1 MKLVQRLMVW
11 IPLALILVVGSACT
25 SMDRAESIS
34 EMNKGLEALNGGQ
47 TLEAVKLLKEAARID
62 STYADPPYF
71 LGQIYHRKLNETD
84 NAETFYRDAFSRDG
98 ENPQIAYQLGALLQ
112 ETGKDQDAM
121 QFLKTAT
128 DLKPDFAKAWFRY
141 GLSLENQEMYTEAID
156 AYMKSIQ
163 ANARM
168 KMDSDSKGGEAYH
181 ALGDLYNRYGFYD
194 HAVKVYENGMENN
207 PDVARLHLGLGV
219 AQLQLKRYPDS
230 ETNFKRALELDASL
244 TTAVFN
250 LAVAQMAQG
259 KTQEAMSG
267 FDMFAQR
274 ADQSKDAARIIAAQ
288 GFIMQMREE
297 QEKE

>member
-71 LGQIYHRKLNETD
+71 LGQIYHRKLNEPD
-84 NAETFYRDAFSRDG
+84 NAETFYRDAFSRDS

-141 GLSLENQEMYTEAID
+141 GLSLENQEMYTDAID

-168 KMDSDSKGGEAYH
+168 KMDNDSKGGEAYH